1 MMRATATK
9 EAVPFVERLVFY
21 SRANRYYTLSRLWKC
36 GSVFEVLFDGSVNG
50 VI

>member
-36 GSVFEVLFDGSVNG
+36 GSVEVYLRYYLVGL
-50 VI
+50 